1 MVERLIESRIWVIIK
16 MAQSDDEKTLQFLGL
31 YCNNAN
37 GGGVALCIFFSEL
50 NKWPRLLSLGYNK
63 KEEQYYVYV
72 HIP

>member
-1 MVERLIESRIWVIIK
+1 

-63 KEEQYYVYV
+63 KEEEYYVYRGFYPFRV
-72 HIP
+72 KRSVLFR

>member
-1 MVERLIESRIWVIIK
+1 

-63 KEEQYYVYV
+63 KEEEHYVYRGFYPFRV
-72 HIP
+72 KRSVLFR